1 MPRPQRRITIEG
13 DNVTYEGECI
23 VTKETYK
30 VTIPIAA
37 AEAWQKGMHIQDAM
51 PGVSPDDREFLLSGI
66 SPKGWDRIFR
76 DQGGE
81 ES

>member
-30 VTIPIAA
+30 VTVSIAA
-37 AEAWQKGMHIQDAM
+37 VESWVRGMHIQDAM
-51 PGVSPDDREFLLSGI
+51 PGVSPGDREFLLSGI
-66 SPKGWDRIFR
+66 SPKGWDRIFK
-76 DQGGE
+76 DQSGE